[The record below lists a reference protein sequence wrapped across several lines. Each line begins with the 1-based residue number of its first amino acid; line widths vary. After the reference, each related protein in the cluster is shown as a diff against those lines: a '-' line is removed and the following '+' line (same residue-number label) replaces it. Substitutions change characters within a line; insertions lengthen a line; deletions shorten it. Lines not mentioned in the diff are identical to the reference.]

1 MLPDNFSIGIENHET
16 GAASSLVQTSDV
28 CHIVKTTKDLSKYSR
43 IGSSPYMFTSKLNP
57 QQREQA
63 LASLASEEF
72 DILIIG
78 GGVNGVGAAL
88 DAVTRGLKVAL
99 VEAHDFA
106 AGTSSRS
113 SKLIH
118 GGLRYLEQYDFKLVR
133 EALHER
139 ELMVSTQCPHLV
151 KPVSFLYPL
160 TEKVKERTYVGAGLA
175 LYDALR
181 GFKRALPSHKHLTG
195 KTIASISPSL
205 RQDIIT
211 GAIRYFDAQVDDA
224 RHTMMIARTAARHG
238 AVMATGVRVDDLT
251 RSGKKVTGVVA
262 IDQATNKKFT
272 IAAKATIMCAGVWSD
287 ELHEKFGLTAG
298 YSVAMSKG
306 VHIVVPGDAIQSK
319 DGIILKTPVSVLFL
333 IPWGDKW
340 IVGTTDTPYEG
351 DRSKPLATQEDVQY
365 ILDQANRVLE
375 PKLKAEDIIGVF
387 AGLRPLVAN
396 KTGSA
401 TTKLSRE
408 HTVDRPAP
416 GFVSMAGGKYTTY
429 RVMAKDAVDLA
440 VLDLRRLVSDSV
452 TDKLPLIGADG
463 YFALKQQVS
472 KIAEDTQMSEAT
484 ITHLLDRYGSLI
496 EEILELI
503 AEDSS
508 LAERIIPE
516 LPYLKAEI
524 LHAATHEGALSV
536 EDVLL
541 RRTRIS
547 FEAVD
552 GGADAAKEVA
562 KIIGEPLGWGAKERN
577 ASVSAFLEVIE
588 REEEALVELVNS

>member
-1 MLPDNFSIGIENHET
+1 
-16 GAASSLVQTSDV
+16 
-28 CHIVKTTKDLSKYSR
+28 
-43 IGSSPYMFTSKLNP
+43 
-57 QQREQA
+57 
-63 LASLASEEF
+63 
-72 DILIIG
+72 
-78 GGVNGVGAAL
+78 
-88 DAVTRGLKVAL
+88 
-99 VEAHDFA
+99 
-106 AGTSSRS
+106 
-113 SKLIH
+113 
-118 GGLRYLEQYDFKLVR
+118 
-133 EALHER
+133 
-139 ELMVSTQCPHLV
+139 
-151 KPVSFLYPL
+151 VSFLYPL

-195 KTIASISPSL
+195 KTIATISPSL

-238 AVMATGVRVDDLT
+238 AVMATGVRVEDLT
-251 RSGKKVTGVVA
+251 RTGKKVTGVIAV
-262 IDQATNKKFT
+262 DTFTNKK
-272 IAAKATIMCAGVWSD
+272 ISISAKATIMCAGVWSD

-351 DRSKPLATQEDVQY
+351 DRAKPLATQEDVQY

-375 PKLKAEDIIGVF
+375 PKLKSENILGVF

-416 GFVSMAGGKYTTY
+416 GFVSIAGGKYTTY

-440 VLDLRRLVSDSV
+440 VLDLRRLVNDSV
-452 TDKLPLIGADG
+452 TEKLPLIGADG
-463 YFALKQQVS
+463 YFALKQQVA
-472 KIAEDTQMSEAT
+472 KIAEDSGISEAT
-484 ITHLLDRYGSLI
+484 VTHLLDRYGSLI

-503 AEDSS
+503 ADDAT
-508 LAERIIPE
+508 LAERLIPN
-516 LPYLKAEI
+516 LPYIKAEI

-547 FEAVD
+547 FEAAD
-552 GGADAAKEVA
+552 SGAEAAKEVA
-562 KIIGEPLGWGAKERN
+562 KIIGDQLGWGAKERS
-577 ASVSAFLEVIE
+577 ASVSAFLAVIAQ
-588 REEEALVELVNS
+588 EEAALHELVNS

>member
-1 MLPDNFSIGIENHET
+1 
-16 GAASSLVQTSDV
+16 
-28 CHIVKTTKDLSKYSR
+28 
-43 IGSSPYMFTSKLNP
+43 MFTSQLNP
-57 QQREQA
+57 QQRAAA
-63 LASLASEEF
+63 LTSLATEEF

-78 GGVNGVGAAL
+78 GGVNGAGAAL

-99 VEAHDFA
+99 VESHDFA

-133 EALHER
+133 EALRER

-181 GFKRALPSHKHLTG
+181 GMKRALPSHKHLTG
-195 KTIASISPSL
+195 KTIAAISPSL

-238 AVMATGVRVDDLT
+238 AVLATGVRVEDLI
-251 RSGKKVTGVVA
+251 RNGKRITGVVA
-262 IDQATNKKFT
+262 VDTATQKKIT
-272 IAAKATIMCAGVWSD
+272 ISAKATIMCAGVWSD
-287 ELHEKFGLTAG
+287 ELHAKFDLTPG
-298 YSVAMSKG
+298 YTVAMSKG
-306 VHIVVPGDAIQSK
+306 VHIVLPGDAIKSK

-333 IPWGDKW
+333 IPWGEKW
-340 IVGTTDTPYEG
+340 IVGTTDTPYDG
-351 DRSKPLATQEDVQY
+351 DRANPRATQEDVQY

-375 PKLKAEDIIGVF
+375 PHIKADDILGVF

-416 GFVSMAGGKYTTY
+416 GFVSIAGGKYTTY

-440 VLDLRRLVSDSV
+440 VLDLRRLVNESV

-463 YFALKQQVS
+463 YFALVQQTS
-472 KIAEDTQMSEAT
+472 KISEKYSISEAT
-484 ITHLLDRYGSLI
+484 VTHLLDRYGSLI
-496 EEILELI
+496 EEILEI
-503 AEDSS
+503 IDADSS
-508 LAERIIPE
+508 MAQRLIPE
-516 LPYLKAEI
+516 LPYIKAEI
-524 LHAATHEGALSV
+524 LHAVTHEGALSV

-547 FEAVD
+547 FEAFD
-552 GGADAAKEVA
+552 GGVDVAADVA
-562 KIIGEPLGWGAKERN
+562 KIIGAQLGWGAKERS
-577 ASVSAFLEVIE
+577 ASVDSFTELMEK
-588 REEEALVELVNS
+588 EEEALVELVNS